1 MRNRGGA
8 LLSRF
13 NGFMLLLSFP
23 CYIDYRVCLPPIA
36 DEKQQTTPVVY
47 CVTFGELS
55 RGKAAIF
62 QNATNESNENSISL
76 CTAHSSLMKCYRST
90 SVRRLQRAGGSA
102 RHGRLVRL
110 LCTEL

>member
-1 MRNRGGA
+1 MRNRGVA

-36 DEKQQTTPVVY
+36 DEKQQTTPIVY
-47 CVTFGELS
+47 CVNAGELL
-55 RGKAAIF
+55 RGKGGNFSKRNKRKQRKLDFAVY
-62 QNATNESNENSISL
+62 
-76 CTAHSSLMKCYRST
+76 CTFLPHEMVPVHQCSAPP
-90 SVRRLQRAGGSA
+90 RAGGSA

-110 LCTEL
+110 LCAEL